1 MFIQSVLG
9 ALTIDGVVQLS
20 DFERVLGKRKA
31 LELQAQQQQQQ
42 QQRMTRLD
50 SENMLPGLPHPSLRY
65 YCRLAG
71 DKLTGK

>member
-31 LELQAQQQQQQ
+31 LELQAQQQQQ
-42 QQRMTRLD
+42 RMTRLD